1 MQIKYLKIKGEYI
14 FLRGGKNILT
24 PNGNKLK
31 VCKRRHAELVVQELN
46 KQKENKNPNSL
57 LNLTLFSCNLNI
69 SEKNLIKNK
78 ILEILE
84 FDCILCRFFDDNKLI
99 KKMDV
104 ELNSYIKSFEE
115 KFHTKLKK
123 IESLLQKSTIHN
135 LLFKEFLDQL
145 NRFDLTV
152 FYKLSILTKSSI
164 LSYFFI
170 KNKIDYNTL
179 YKLANI
185 EYTYQQK
192 EWGLTDDQKKIDSY
206 NIRMLKNISFFFKNI
221 N

>member
-1 MQIKYLKIKGEYI
+1 MQIKYLKIEGEYI
-14 FLRGGKNILT
+14 FLRGSKNILT

-99 KKMDV
+99 KKMDR

-170 KNKIDYNTL
+170 KNKIDHNTL

-192 EWGLTDDQKKIDSY
+192 EWGLTDDQKKINNYD
-206 NIRMLKNISFFFKNI
+206 IRMLKNISFFFKNI

>member
-1 MQIKYLKIKGEYI
+1 MQIKYLKIEGEYI
-14 FLRGGKNILT
+14 FLRGSKNILT

-31 VCKRRHAELVVQELN
+31 VYKRRHAELVVQELN

-99 KKMDV
+99 KKMDR

-170 KNKIDYNTL
+170 KNKIDHNTL

-192 EWGLTDDQKKIDSY
+192 EWGLTDDQKKINNYD
-206 NIRMLKNISFFFKNI
+206 IRMLKNISFFFKNI

>member
-1 MQIKYLKIKGEYI
+1 MQIKYLKIEGGYI
-14 FLRGGKNILT
+14 FLRGSKNILT

-99 KKMDV
+99 KKMDR

-170 KNKIDYNTL
+170 KNKIDHNTL

-192 EWGLTDDQKKIDSY
+192 EWGLTDDQKKINSY
-206 NIRMLKNISFFFKNI
+206 DIRMLKNISFFFKNI

>member
-1 MQIKYLKIKGEYI
+1 MQIKYLKIEGEYI

-46 KQKENKNPNSL
+46 KHKENKNPNSL

-78 ILEILE
+78 ILETLE

-99 KKMDV
+99 KKMDR

-123 IESLLQKSTIHN
+123 IELLLQKSTIHN
-135 LLFKEFLDQL
+135 LLFKKFLDQL

-170 KNKIDYNTL
+170 KNKIDHNTL
-179 YKLANI
+179 YKLSNI